1 MGELISFINTAE
13 RLYAIADSIPP
24 RQGFGTT
31 YLQPFVEVMNR
42 LDPELHGIA
51 RKDIAAVRQAYMN
64 LEDWGWEGGF
74 LVELADGRRAMID
87 ISAEDF
93 AWDDD
98 DKTKMTVE
106 LKPADF
112 DYMSPE
118 LPRDHSVRLYGFVD
132 ELPDV
137 ALFLERLAAA

>member
-1 MGELISFINTAE
+1 MRNSFLSARVRPAQEYRMGELISFINTAE

-74 LVELADGRRAMID
+74 LVELADGR
-87 ISAEDF
+87 
-93 AWDDD
+93 
-98 DKTKMTVE
+98 
-106 LKPADF
+106 
-112 DYMSPE
+112 
-118 LPRDHSVRLYGFVD
+118 
-132 ELPDV
+132 
-137 ALFLERLAAA
+137 